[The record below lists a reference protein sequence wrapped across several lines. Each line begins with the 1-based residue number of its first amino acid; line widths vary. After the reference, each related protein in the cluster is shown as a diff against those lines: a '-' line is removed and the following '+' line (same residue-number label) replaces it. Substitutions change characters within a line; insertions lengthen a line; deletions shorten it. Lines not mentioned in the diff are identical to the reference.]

1 MGNTQKTV
9 VITGASDGI
18 GAAAA
23 RELARRGA
31 QVVVVGRSPEKT
43 EAIAREVGAPYH
55 VADFAD
61 LAQVRRLAAEI
72 DAAYPHVH
80 VLANNAGGIMGE
92 RRLTGDGFEMTFQV
106 NHLGGF
112 LLTHLLMPKLLA
124 DRATVVQTA
133 SQAAR
138 VFSAYDP
145 DDLQNSRSYRPHRA
159 YGNAKLENILFTR
172 ELQRRYGDQ
181 GLTAVAFHPG
191 VVGTNFA
198 SDTSTFLRF
207 AYHTPGLK
215 RLLTISPE
223 KGADQL
229 VWFATTGPE
238 AGWQPGE
245 YHEKRK
251 VARTARAAYD
261 DVLARRLWDD
271 SLAMLGLPAQA

>member
-1 MGNTQKTV
+1 MEKTV

-23 RELARRGA
+23 RELSRRGDR
-31 QVVVVGRSPEKT
+31 VVVVGRSPEKT
-43 EAIAREVGAPYH
+43 EAVAREVGAPFH

-61 LAQVRRLAAEI
+61 LGQVRRLAAEL

-80 VLANNAGGIMGE
+80 VLANNAGGIMGARE
-92 RRLTGDGFEMTFQV
+92 LTGDGFEKTFQV

-145 DDLQNSRSYRPHRA
+145 DDLQNTRDWSPHRA
-159 YGNAKLENILFTR
+159 YGNAKLENVLFTR
-172 ELQRRYGDQ
+172 ELQRRYGDR

-191 VVGTNFA
+191 IVGTNFA
-198 SDTSTFLRF
+198 NDTSTFLRF
-207 AYHTPGLK
+207 MYHTPGLK

-229 VWFATTGPE
+229 VWFASTGPE
-238 AGWQPGE
+238 AGWRPGE

-251 VARTARAAYD
+251 VARTAREAYD
-261 DVLARRLWDD
+261 DTLATRLWDE
-271 SLAMLGLPAQA
+271 SLVMLGLPTQS